1 MKHDR
6 EEQVRK
12 LGKAAE
18 RFRMLAKFKMG
29 RQLFADGI
37 VVTAQPEANL
47 FLVAEGI
54 GEAGPDGLL
63 LLEEL
68 DRTRKA
74 LADLVECHGHEPW
87 RRVVMNA
94 ARLLEGVH
102 EHTAISQTFGPN

>member
-6 EEQVRK
+6 KEQVRK

-29 RQLFADGI
+29 RQLFAEGI
-37 VVTAQPEANL
+37 VVTAQPGANL

-63 LLEEL
+63 LLDEL

-74 LADLVECHGHEPW
+74 LAEVLPHVQYVNDEPYL
-87 RRVVMNA
+87 NA
-94 ARLLEGVH
+94 VALLEGVH
-102 EHTAISQTFGPN
+102 EHTAIRQQFGPA